1 MRLRGRW
8 LVEASWLG
16 WPLVT
21 LAGPPDRQA
30 ADPEAPARI
39 VTSILRLSPA
49 HAEALGRLTSM
60 IRADASDHYVYRPS
74 SMHLTLLGATGS
86 DRMRDELGR
95 DLAAAARA
103 LSDPPVEIAIV
114 GIAIGPDTVFAV
126 LEPSDD
132 RLLRV
137 RRELEGQWGMRHDRG
152 RRRWPVGGLFHA
164 NIVRWA
170 ATPDRRL
177 VSSLRA
183 HRGARWPALPLGA
196 IELVET
202 NKVLAAARTTTLGS
216 FPLVGSRPGADEP
229 GADGHRPDHRPQP
242 GG

>member
-1 MRLRGRW
+1 MRLRGPW

-30 ADPEAPARI
+30 ADPDAPARI
-39 VTSILRLSPA
+39 VTSVLRLPSA
-49 HAEALGRLTSM
+49 HAEALNGLTSM
-60 IRADASDHYVYRPS
+60 VRADPAGHHVYPPS

-86 DRMRDELGR
+86 NRTRDELGR

-114 GIAIGPDTVFAV
+114 GIAIGPDTLFAV

-132 RLLRV
+132 RLLQV
-137 RRELEGQWGMRHDRG
+137 RRELEGRWGMRHDRG
-152 RRRWPVGGLFHA
+152 PRRWPVGGLFHA

-183 HRGARWPALPLGA
+183 HRGSRWPALPLGA
-196 IELVET
+196 IEFVET
-202 NKVLAAARTTTLGS
+202 NKVLAAARTTTLGT
-216 FPLVGSRPGADEP
+216 FPIVDLRPGAE
-229 GADGHRPDHRPQP
+229 GHRPDHRPQP
-242 GG
+242 GR